1 MNVLQTVNLNMK
13 IWKTLSPLKMAD
25 ISRKKVSSVV
35 IHCVQSGYLT
45 LESFND
51 IIQTISYTDA
61 HKNNQSQSVKI
72 KPLNQF
78 RVKTDCM

>member
-1 MNVLQTVNLNMK
+1 
-13 IWKTLSPLKMAD
+13 MAD

-78 RVKTDCM
+78 RVKTDCMWNEEFIENTAFNDNSSNT

>member
-1 MNVLQTVNLNMK
+1 
-13 IWKTLSPLKMAD
+13 MAD

-78 RVKTDCM
+78 RVKTDCMWNGEFIENTAFNDNSSNT